1 MDRKLPHL
9 VLNSPY
15 SRRSRML
22 LGDKQCNALRPDST
36 LLFLMVGMR
45 RTHAGLAA
53 VQALR
58 IAVLN
63 QSYEDF
69 WAYRQGLIV

>member
-1 MDRKLPHL
+1 MKWTGNCLIWC
-9 VLNSPY
+9 SI
-15 SRRSRML
+15 RRIPDDQGCSWATS
-22 LGDKQCNALRPDST
+22 NALRPDST
-36 LLFLMVGMR
+36 LLFLMIGMR
-45 RTHAGLAA
+45 RTPAGLAA